1 MRIRLIVASLAL
13 ALAALALTLGA
24 WSIGLTPGYLV
35 YGAPVGSGMAA
46 KLLCSFRYVSGFSR
60 EQARSDLEQY
70 SPLLEQVTV
79 NWDDSARTVTA
90 SLFGLSERTASFV
103 DGRGCAVD
111 YDVNLPREPLALDGL
126 PPASEPWPLG
136 DEAGRADPEL
146 RELLEDL
153 LRRDNEAGRNTRAL
167 LVAREGRILAEA
179 YARET
184 GPSTPLLGWSMS
196 KSLMSVM
203 LANLEMRGLLRLDR
217 PTGFPEWRDDGR
229 SAILLTDLLT
239 MTDGLEFIEDYSP
252 GDDVTL
258 MLFTV
263 PAAGEYA
270 LRSPLVSEPG
280 SRFSYS
286 SGSASLLSLAHQR
299 AFDSPRQ
306 ALEDFVEHIWR
317 PMGFRNAIFETDA
330 SGLLV
335 GSSYFY
341 ASARDWARIAQL
353 MLNGGEINDHRI
365 VTEGWVR
372 RAMRVN
378 GSENE
383 RAYGYQWWL
392 NSGDERLRYADL
404 PEDAIFARGNR
415 EQVMMAAPSLDLI
428 VLRLG
433 WTAGDYPTNANFGE
447 IIDFMGLGS

>member
-1 MRIRLIVASLAL
+1 MRIKPIAA
-13 ALAALALTLGA
+13 ALAALALTLALGA
-24 WSIGLTPGYLV
+24 WSIGLTPGYLI

-46 KLLCSFRYVSGFSR
+46 KLLCSSRYVSGFSR
-60 EQARSDLEQY
+60 EQARRDLEQY
-70 SPLLEQVTV
+70 SPLLERVTV
-79 NWDDSARTVTA
+79 HWDDDARTVTA
-90 SLFGLSERTASFV
+90 SLFGLSRRTASFV

-111 YDVNLPREPLALDGL
+111 YGIHPPREPLALDGL
-126 PPASEPWPLG
+126 PPPGAPWPLG
-136 DEAGRADPEL
+136 DNAGPPDPEL

-167 LVAREGRILAEA
+167 LVAGEGRILAEA
-179 YARET
+179 YAQET

-203 LANLEMRGLLRLDR
+203 LGNLEMRGRLRLDQ
-217 PTGFPEWRDDGR
+217 PTGFPEWRDDSR

-258 MLFTV
+258 MLFTA
-263 PAAGEYA
+263 PAVGEYI
-270 LRSPLVSEPG
+270 LRSPLRGEPG

-299 AFDSPRQ
+299 AFDSPRR

-317 PMGFRNAIFETDA
+317 PFGFRNAVFETDA
-330 SGLLV
+330 AGLLV

-341 ASARDWARIAQL
+341 ASARDWARLAQL
-353 MLNGGEINDHRI
+353 MLNGGEINGHRI
-365 VTEGWVR
+365 VGEDWVR
-372 RAMRVN
+372 RATAVN
-378 GSENE
+378 GSANE

-392 NSGDERLRYADL
+392 NSGDAELRYADL
-404 PEDAIFARGNR
+404 PQDAIFARGNR

-428 VLRLG
+428 ILRLG

-447 IIDFMGLGS
+447 IVDFMARGN

>member
-1 MRIRLIVASLAL
+1 MRIRLIVASL

>member
-1 MRIRLIVASLAL
+1 MRIKSIVATLAL
-13 ALAALALTLGA
+13 AVLVPALGA
-24 WSIGLTPGYLV
+24 WSIGLTPGYLI

-46 KLLCSFRYVSGFSR
+46 KLLCSSRYVSGFSR

-90 SLFGLSERTASFV
+90 SLFGLSERTASLV

-111 YDVNLPREPLALDGL
+111 YGVNPPREPLALDGL
-126 PPASEPWPLG
+126 PPAREPWPLG
-136 DEAGRADPEL
+136 DETGRADPEL
-146 RELLEDL
+146 RELLENL
-153 LRRDNEAGRNTRAL
+153 LRHDNEAGRNTRAL

-179 YARET
+179 YAQET

-203 LANLEMRGLLRLDR
+203 LGNLEMRGLLRLDR

-270 LRSPLVSEPG
+270 LRSPLRSEPG

-286 SGSASLLSLAHQR
+286 SGSASLLSLAHLR
-299 AFDSPRQ
+299 AFDSPRR

-317 PMGFRNAIFETDA
+317 PMGFRNAVFETDA

-353 MLNGGEINDHRI
+353 MLNGGEINGHRI
-365 VTEGWVR
+365 VSEDWVR
-372 RAMRVN
+372 RAMAAN

-433 WTAGDYPTNANFGE
+433 WTAGDYPTNASFGE
-447 IIDFMGLGS
+447 IVDFVERGN

>member
-1 MRIRLIVASLAL
+1 MRISLIPALL
-13 ALAALALTLGA
+13 ALAALALALGA
-24 WSIGLTPGYLV
+24 WRIGLTPGYLIH
-35 YGAPVGSGMAA
+35 GAPVGSGMAA
-46 KLLCSFRYVSGFSR
+46 KLLCSSRYVSGFSR
-60 EQARSDLEQY
+60 GQARGDLEQY
-70 SPLLEQVTV
+70 SPLLERVTV
-79 NWDDSARTVTA
+79 DWNDVARTVTA
-90 SLFGLSERTASFV
+90 SLFGLSRRSASFV
-103 DGRGCAVD
+103 EGRGCAVD
-111 YDVNLPREPLALDGL
+111 YGVNPPREPLALDA
-126 PPASEPWPLG
+126 PQPAREPWPFG
-136 DEAGRADPEL
+136 DQAGPPDPEL

-179 YARET
+179 YAQET
-184 GPSTPLLGWSMS
+184 GPETPLLGWSMS

-203 LANLEMRGLLRLDR
+203 LGNLEMRGLLRLDQ
-217 PTGFPEWRDDGR
+217 PTGFPEWRGDDR
-229 SAILLTDLLT
+229 SAIRLTDLLT

-258 MLFTV
+258 MLFAA

-270 LRSPLVSEPG
+270 LRSPLRSKPG

-299 AFDSPRQ
+299 AFDSPRR
-306 ALEDFVEHIWR
+306 ALEDFVKNIWR
-317 PMGFRNAIFETDA
+317 PMGFRNAVFETDA
-330 SGLLV
+330 AGLLV

-341 ASARDWARIAQL
+341 ASARDWARLAQL
-353 MLNGGEINDHRI
+353 MLNGGEINGHRV
-365 VTEGWVR
+365 VTADWVR
-372 RAMRVN
+372 RAMAVN

-392 NSGDERLRYADL
+392 NSGDERLRYAGL

-447 IIDFMGLGS
+447 IINFMARED